1 MYLYGKNVALE
12 LLKKPEK
19 IDVIYLY
26 KDFNDNHIKD
36 IINKNQIKV
45 IWKTKKELDGIIKG
59 NHQGIVLKV
68 KDYQYTPLKKL
79 LSKSFLI
86 ILDHI
91 EDPHNFGAIIRSCEA
106 AKVEGIIIPSDR
118 SVSVNGTVFKVSVG
132 TVDKMPITQVVNLRR
147 TIEELKKEGFWI
159 IGTDM
164 KGTDYKKIDYQGKI
178 ALIIGNEGKG
188 LSELVKK
195 SCDFIASIPMYG
207 EVNSL
212 NASVAAAVVILEAA
226 YQRK

>member
-79 LSKSFLI
+79 LSKSFLV

>member
-79 LSKSFLI
+79 LSKSFLV

-164 KGTDYKKIDYQGKI
+164 KGTDYKKIDYQGKR